1 MAKGVNQIRRLFT
14 LGCILLAAFTLAAD
28 IDEWWATGQWNLI
41 LFGDIAFRLFPETLN
56 IFQAII
62 QRYVWAYLWDPIA
75 QTLLLLPVFPVLGTI
90 GLGILTWDLSKQRF
104 R

>member
-1 MAKGVNQIRRLFT
+1 
-14 LGCILLAAFTLAAD
+14 
-28 IDEWWATGQWNLI
+28 
-41 LFGDIAFRLFPETLN
+41 LN

-90 GLGILTWDLSKQRF
+90 GLGILTWDLSKRRF